1 MLPST
6 LLADGMGSIFL
17 LGGIAVVVLLP
28 IWWVI
33 AVYNCIRKQQVR
45 AQNAFSQIDVQLKRR
60 CDLIPNL
67 VEIVKGYMAHERS
80 TLEAVVEARAKA
92 ASALTAV
99 GGVPTSVGAM
109 SALAGASG
117 ALDHAMGRLFGLM
130 EAYPELKANQNALAL
145 QEELSSTENR
155 IAFARQGFN
164 DSVMRL
170 NESIVVFPSSL
181 VAKCFGMPTM
191 GMFEADAAD
200 RALPSVKL
208 S

>member
-1 MLPST
+1 MFFSF
-6 LLADGMGSIFL
+6 LLASGFEWL
-17 LGGIAVVVLLP
+17 LLVGFAGIVLLSP
-28 IWWVI
+28 LLWAIV
-33 AVYNCIRKQQVR
+33 VYNRLRTQQVR

-67 VEIVKGYMAHERS
+67 VEIVKGYMAHERA
-80 TLEAVVEARAKA
+80 TLEAVIEARAKA
-92 ASALTAV
+92 ASALSAI
-99 GGVPTSVGAM
+99 GGVPSSAM
-109 SALAGASG
+109 AMTALAGASG
-117 ALDHAMGRLFGLM
+117 ALDGAVGRLFGLM
-130 EAYPELKANQNALAL
+130 EAYPELKANQNALSL

-170 NESIVVFPSSL
+170 NESIVVFPASL
-181 VAKCFGMPTM
+181 VARTCGIATM